1 MGLGRLKVCVRED
14 DEADIGIGTLIIFI
28 AIVLVSA
35 IAASLML
42 YAGALLQQQA
52 QKTVDDSVSEVSGG
66 ISVVNI
72 AGDRIPDGESPSIV
86 SGYMPTADGQPP
98 SGGILWNVTSSGD
111 GVSPLSI
118 VLNWTSAT
126 DYGSGLCEEI
136 LYRTSVYDPT
146 NPAWFNEQIARNRLL
161 TLDQLTSAYELTRFE
176 AGDGLD
182 RQYADYTVRD
192 DNSTSYAYAVVGVD
206 RAGNRVLYTTID
218 GSASTD
224 DSTADEDLVAPS
236 GGSMTN
242 TAVVDNYTLAIFWVP
257 ATDSGS
263 GVAQQ
268 VLYRCEGH
276 PGAMTSQ
283 VAEGRTVLDVPGTA
297 TTIACFNATTS
308 SYVDA
313 PPAAGSYTYFVVVS
327 DRSGNE
333 VLLGTLGHT
342 AATADVIAPSSAQ
355 DICVRQGI
363 QSVAIT
369 WSEGSDGE
377 TTISSYMVFRG
388 TSYSELDSVEEL
400 MASTPLAVLDNDLR
414 AYDDYSGVSG
424 HMYYYTVVAVDGAGN
439 YAEPVT
445 PTNTIQMIEI
455 KVKTVPGSKPILFTS
470 LMIEITDGET
480 DATLSFNPSS
490 WGPEGADANLYSVEI
505 LRDVDG
511 VFESTYSLSD
521 GGLLKVFVDA
531 GEIGLNL
538 HAESSFSMK
547 FIPTI
552 GQPTLEECDVPYL
565 GTYRYVTLI

>member
-1 MGLGRLKVCVRED
+1 MGLGRLKMGVRED

-66 ISVVNI
+66 VSVVNI

-98 SGGILWNVTSSGD
+98 SGGILWNVTGSSD

-126 DYGSGLCEEI
+126 DYGSSLCEEI

-161 TLDQLTSAYELTRFE
+161 TLDQLTSAYELARFE
-176 AGDGLD
+176 ADDGVD
-182 RQYADYTVRD
+182 REYADYTVRD
-192 DNSTSYAYAVVGVD
+192 DNSTSYAYALVGVD
-206 RAGNRVLYTTID
+206 RAGNRVLYTSID
-218 GSASTD
+218 NSASTD
-224 DSTADEDLVAPS
+224 ASTLDEDLAAPS

-242 TAVVDNYTLAIFWVP
+242 IAVVDNYTLAVFWVP

-268 VLYRCEGH
+268 ILYRCEGY
-276 PGAMTSQ
+276 PGTIVSQ
-283 VAEGRTVLDVPGTA
+283 TVDGRTVLDVPGTA
-297 TTIACFNATTS
+297 TAIAHFNATTS
-308 SYVDA
+308 SHVDA
-313 PPAAGSYTYFVVVS
+313 PPAVGTYTYFVVVS
-327 DRSGNE
+327 DHSGNE
-333 VLLGTLGHT
+333 ALLGTLGHT
-342 AATADVIAPSSAQ
+342 VEAADSTAPASAQ

-363 QSVAIT
+363 QSVAIS
-369 WSEGSDGE
+369 WSEGSDDE
-377 TTISSYMVFRG
+377 TSVSNYLVFRS
-388 TSYSELDSVEEL
+388 TSYSELDSVEDL
-400 MASTPLAVLDNDLR
+400 RASAPLAVLGSDLR
-414 AYDDYSGVSG
+414 AYDDYSGMPG
-424 HMYYYTVVAVDGAGN
+424 NLYYYTVVAVDSAGN
-439 YAEPVT
+439 YAQPVI

-455 KVKTVPGSKPILFTS
+455 KVQTVPGSKPILFTA

-480 DATLSFNPSS
+480 DATLSFNPTS
-490 WGPEGADANLYSVEI
+490 WGPEGANADLYSVEI

-521 GGLLKVFVDA
+521 GGLLKIFIDA

-547 FIPTI
+547 FIPAI
-552 GQPTLEECDVPYL
+552 GQPTLEECSVPYL
-565 GTYRYVTLI
+565 GTYRYITLI